1 MKYVRQMLRTFEIQM
16 LRTQFHLSKEDN
28 CYFEIFLKPVTRLK
42 IYIWMYFLLLTHQET
57 FSVKDKLQSV
67 PSRMIPPG
75 HLLKM
80 LQHFSIGLSTE
91 NS

>member
-1 MKYVRQMLRTFEIQM
+1 MKHIRHLKTSVG
-16 LRTQFHLSKEDN
+16 TQFHPLREDD

-80 LQHFSIGLSTE
+80 LHRFSIGSSTE